1 MRWGRSTQGRPPSR
15 GRRLQ
20 LVKGLAPENRW
31 KKPWYPPLPQP
42 LLTTA
47 YKIRPIIVFQG
58 LVFCPALWLKDPA
71 RRGMILPLP
80 RVHRTGLDDFHFK
93 LRVDGAH
100 QPPQTPKPHRHMRL
114 TRISIFPGP
123 QKQKDPKGFRVAYIC
138 GDSGGLV
145 NSERPSP

>member
-1 MRWGRSTQGRPPSR
+1 MLQDVRRSTQGRPPGS

-20 LVKGLAPENRW
+20 LVKGLAPESRW

-100 QPPQTPKPHRHMRL
+100 QPQNPKTPKPQIFKGKIRL
-114 TRISIFPGP
+114 ISNYVP
-123 QKQKDPKGFRVAYIC
+123 QLDYSIQIVSLVLLLC
-138 GDSGGLV
+138 G
-145 NSERPSP
+145 SPIRFE